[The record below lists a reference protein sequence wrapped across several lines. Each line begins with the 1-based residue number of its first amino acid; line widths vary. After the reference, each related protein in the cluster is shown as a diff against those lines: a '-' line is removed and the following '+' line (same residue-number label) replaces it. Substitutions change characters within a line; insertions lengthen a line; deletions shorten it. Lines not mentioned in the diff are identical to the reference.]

1 MCGIAGIVS
10 QKSQSVDVEE
20 LRTMCAAMVS
30 RGPDDEG
37 AYVKD
42 GAGLAMRR
50 LSIIDLETGHQ
61 PVSNEDGSIWVVLN
75 GEIYN
80 YRQLRSDLERR
91 GNTVEQLPQFSD
103 VEQVDDAEYRTRGS
117 ATYEEDG
124 ESEQR
129 IVRCIVRVDDDGT
142 MRVASVRFGG

>member
-1 MCGIAGIVS
+1 MESRESSLINIRPI
-10 QKSQSVDVEE
+10 DVEE
-20 LRTMCAAMVS
+20 LQAMCAALVS

-37 AYVKD
+37 TYVKD

-91 GNTVEQLPQFSD
+91 GSPVRDGDGYGSD
-103 VEQVDDAEYRTRGS
+103 RAPV
-117 ATYEEDG
+117 
-124 ESEQR
+124 
-129 IVRCIVRVDDDGT
+129 
-142 MRVASVRFGG
+142 